1 MRKIVQKA
9 LSKGIAEAGNTEEV
23 WAVQDLL
30 LNDPAFSTLKEK
42 FFVFSLSRIEFLHE
56 RRCH

>member
-1 MRKIVQKA
+1 MTKIVRA
-9 LSKGIAEAGNTEEV
+9 GPSKGTAEAGNTEEV